1 MSKPMGEQ
9 QKYSEIISEIDANYK
24 KMKCVRPIS
33 VAAIKRYKDELNILS
48 SYYSNAI
55 EGNTFT
61 YDETRLLIKE
71 GVVSSA
77 RTLRENED
85 IIGYSLAFSS
95 LYESI
100 KKNEPITE
108 EFVKKLH
115 ALVLRGDEYA
125 GKYRDAQ
132 VYIGN
137 AIEISYVAPSNSVVE
152 ELMQQYVSG
161 VQGDIEKNISL
172 ILNIKELNW
181 LELFANISRHHIE
194 FERIHPFFDGNGR
207 TGRLL
212 LNYELLRYGLLP
224 INITPE
230 LRARYSAAFGR
241 YEKKEKYSTR
251 SEDSK
256 YEGLAKL
263 LAECELASMNSWNLM
278 FENYLGKA
286 SEENIK
292 S

>member
-24 KMKCVRPIS
+24 KMKCVRPIP

-61 YDETRLLIKE
+61 YDETRLLIKD

-85 IIGYSLAFSS
+85 IIGYSLAFNS

-100 KKNEPITE
+100 KQNESISE
-108 EFVKKLH
+108 DFVKRLH
-115 ALVLRGDEYA
+115 ALVMRGDEYA

-137 AIEISYVAPSNSVVE
+137 AIEISYVAPSSSLVA
-152 ELMQQYVSG
+152 ELMLQYVFG
-161 VQGDIEKNISL
+161 VQSDIEKNLHLISNANEQKW
-172 ILNIKELNW
+172 I
-181 LELFANISRHHIE
+181 ELFTSISSHHIE

-230 LRARYSAAFGR
+230 LRARYSATFGR

-251 SEDSK
+251 SEESK
-256 YEGLAKL
+256 YEGMAKL
-263 LAECELASMNSWNLM
+263 LAECELASMNSWKTM
-278 FENYLGKA
+278 FDNFLEK
-286 SEENIK
+286 
-292 S
+292 

>member
-9 QKYSEIISEIDANYK
+9 QKYSEIISEIDASYK
-24 KMKCVRPIS
+24 KMKCVRPIP

-61 YDETRLLIKE
+61 YDETRLLIKD

-85 IIGYSLAFSS
+85 IIGHSLAFNS

-100 KKNEPITE
+100 KQNESITE
-108 EFVKKLH
+108 DFIKRLH
-115 ALVLRGDEYA
+115 ALVMRGDEYA

-132 VYIGN
+132 IYIGN
-137 AIEISYVAPSNSVVE
+137 AIEISYVAPSSSLVE
-152 ELMQQYVSG
+152 KLMLQYVSE
-161 VQGDIEKNISL
+161 VQSDIENNIL
-172 ILNIKELNW
+172 LKLGAEEDKW
-181 LELFANISRHHIE
+181 VELFTSISRHHIE

-241 YEKKEKYSTR
+241 YEKKKNTALVR
-251 SEDSK
+251 
-256 YEGLAKL
+256 
-263 LAECELASMNSWNLM
+263 
-278 FENYLGKA
+278 
-286 SEENIK
+286 
-292 S
+292 

>member
-24 KMKCVRPIS
+24 KMKRVRPIP

-48 SYYSNAI
+48 AYYSNAI

-61 YDETRLLIKE
+61 YDETRLLIKD

-85 IIGYSLAFSS
+85 IIGYSLAFNS

-100 KKNEPITE
+100 KNNEPITE
-108 EFVKKLH
+108 KFVKKLH

-137 AIEISYVAPSNSVVE
+137 AIEISYVAPSSSVVE
-152 ELMQQYVSG
+152 EFMQQYVSE
-161 VQGDIEKNISL
+161 VQGDIEKNVSL
-172 ILNIKELNW
+172 MLNIEEQKW
-181 LELFANISRHHIE
+181 LELFTSISRHHIE

-251 SEDSK
+251 SVESK

-278 FENYLGKA
+278 FDNFIENK
-286 SEENIK
+286 EK
-292 S
+292 

>member
-24 KMKCVRPIS
+24 KMKSVRPIP

-61 YDETRLLIKE
+61 YDETRLLIKD

-85 IIGYSLAFSS
+85 IIGYSLAFNS
-95 LYESI
+95 LYDSI
-100 KKNEPITE
+100 KKNEPITVD
-108 EFVKKLH
+108 FVKRLH
-115 ALVLRGDEYA
+115 ALVMRGDEYA

-137 AIEISYVAPSNSVVE
+137 AIEISYVAPSSSLVD
-152 ELMQQYVSG
+152 ELMLQYVSE
-161 VQGDIEKNISL
+161 VQSDIKKNISMKL
-172 ILNIKELNW
+172 GTGEHKW
-181 LELFANISRHHIE
+181 VELFTSISRHHIE

-230 LRARYSAAFGR
+230 LRVRYSAAFGR

-251 SEDSK
+251 SLDSK

-263 LAECELASMNSWNLM
+263 LAECELASMNSWSTM
-278 FENYLGKA
+278 FDNYFEKT
-286 SEENIK
+286 SEDNIE

>member
-9 QKYSEIISEIDANYK
+9 QKYSEIISDIDVYYK
-24 KMKCVRPIS
+24 KMKCVRPIP
-33 VAAIKRYKDELNILS
+33 AATIKRYKDELNILS
-48 SYYSNAI
+48 SYYSNVI

-61 YDETRLLIKE
+61 YDETRLLIKD

-85 IIGYSLAFSS
+85 IIGYSLAFNS
-95 LYESI
+95 LYEST
-100 KKNEPITE
+100 KQNVPITE
-108 EFVKKLH
+108 EFVKRLH
-115 ALVLRGDEYA
+115 ALVMRGDEYA

-137 AIEISYVAPSNSVVE
+137 AIEISYVAPSSALVD
-152 ELMQQYVSG
+152 ELMQKYVSE
-161 VQGDIEKNISL
+161 VQSDIENNIL
-172 ILNIKELNW
+172 MELGTGEHIW
-181 LELFANISRHHIE
+181 VELFTSISRHHIE

-230 LRARYSAAFGR
+230 LRARYSASFGR

-251 SEDSK
+251 SEESK

-263 LAECELASMNSWNLM
+263 LAECELASMNSWILM
-278 FENYLGKA
+278 FDNFIEKTCDDNF
-286 SEENIK
+286 K

>member
-24 KMKCVRPIS
+24 KMKSVRPIP

-61 YDETRLLIKE
+61 YDETRLLIKD

-85 IIGYSLAFSS
+85 IIGYSLAFNS
-95 LYESI
+95 LYDSI
-100 KKNEPITE
+100 KKNEPITVD
-108 EFVKKLH
+108 FVKRLH
-115 ALVLRGDEYA
+115 ALVMRGDEYA

-137 AIEISYVAPSNSVVE
+137 AIEISYVAPSSSLVD
-152 ELMQQYVSG
+152 ELMLRYVSE
-161 VQGDIEKNISL
+161 VQSDIKKNISMKL
-172 ILNIKELNW
+172 GTGEHKW
-181 LELFANISRHHIE
+181 VELFTSISRHHIE

-251 SEDSK
+251 SLDSK

-263 LAECELASMNSWNLM
+263 LAECELASMNSWSTM
-278 FENYLGKA
+278 FDNYFEKT
-286 SEENIK
+286 SKDNFE

>member
-24 KMKCVRPIS
+24 KMKSVRPIP

-61 YDETRLLIKE
+61 YDETRLLIKD

-85 IIGYSLAFSS
+85 IIGYSLAFNS
-95 LYESI
+95 LYDSI
-100 KKNEPITE
+100 KKNEPITVD
-108 EFVKKLH
+108 FVKRLH
-115 ALVLRGDEYA
+115 ALVMRGDEYA

-137 AIEISYVAPSNSVVE
+137 AIEISYVAPSSSLVD
-152 ELMQQYVSG
+152 ELMLQYVSE
-161 VQGDIEKNISL
+161 VQSDIKKNISMKL
-172 ILNIKELNW
+172 GTGEHKW
-181 LELFANISRHHIE
+181 VELFTSISRHHIE

-230 LRARYSAAFGR
+230 LRVRYSAAFGR

-251 SEDSK
+251 SLDSK

-263 LAECELASMNSWNLM
+263 LAECELASMNSWSAM
-278 FENYLGKA
+278 FDNYFEKT
-286 SEENIK
+286 SEDNIE

>member
-24 KMKCVRPIS
+24 KMKSVRPIP

-61 YDETRLLIKE
+61 YDETRLLIKD

-85 IIGYSLAFSS
+85 IIGYSLAFNS
-95 LYESI
+95 LYDSI
-100 KKNEPITE
+100 KKNEPITVD
-108 EFVKKLH
+108 FVKRLH
-115 ALVLRGDEYA
+115 ALVMRGDEYA

-137 AIEISYVAPSNSVVE
+137 AIEISYVAPSSALVD
-152 ELMQQYVSG
+152 ELMLQYVSE
-161 VQGDIEKNISL
+161 VQSDIKKNISMKL
-172 ILNIKELNW
+172 GTAKHMW
-181 LELFANISRHHIE
+181 VELFTSISRHHIE

-251 SEDSK
+251 SLDSK

-263 LAECELASMNSWNLM
+263 LAECEMASMNSWSAM
-278 FENYLGKA
+278 FDNYFEKT
-286 SEENIK
+286 SEDNIE